1 MHLVI
6 SQPTIGLL
14 TDAQSAD
21 DPPAP
26 STQRPTPQGCM
37 STSVAHR
44 EESFPPL
51 EPFPSKDRKGKQKMV
66 VEPEIA
72 EDEDDDD
79 EEDTDEE
86 MEIFTGFQLL
96 DMDGQ
101 TPIGETRQ
109 HKLITIFEDPP
120 ELYFKDHMAPF
131 RGLMSEMKDQ
141 PSSVRNRVVSD
152 WFKENTSRKILAATS
167 GMFALTY

>member
-26 STQRPTPQGCM
+26 LMQRPTPQGRM
-37 STSVAHR
+37 STSIAHR

-51 EPFPSKDRKGKQKMV
+51 EPFLSKDRKGKQKMV

-109 HKLITIFEDPP
+109 HKLITIFED
-120 ELYFKDHMAPF
+120 
-131 RGLMSEMKDQ
+131 Q

>member
-26 STQRPTPQGCM
+26 LMQRPTPQGRM
-37 STSVAHR
+37 STSIAHR

-51 EPFPSKDRKGKQKMV
+51 EP
-66 VEPEIA
+66 
-72 EDEDDDD
+72 
-79 EEDTDEE
+79 
-86 MEIFTGFQLL
+86 L
-96 DMDGQ
+96 DMDRQ
-101 TPIGETRQ
+101 TPIGKTRQ